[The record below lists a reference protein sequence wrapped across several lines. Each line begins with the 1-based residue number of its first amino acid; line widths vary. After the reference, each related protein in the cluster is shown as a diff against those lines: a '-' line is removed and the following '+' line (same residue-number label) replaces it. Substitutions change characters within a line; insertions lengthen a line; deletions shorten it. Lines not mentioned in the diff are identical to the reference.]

1 MFVLRIV
8 VGGLFAAHG
17 AQKLFGSF
25 GGHGI
30 AGTGQFFE
38 SLGLKPGERHARF
51 AGLGEFGGGLLL
63 ILGLLTPLG
72 AAAIIGVMTVA
83 VLTVHASKGWQNT
96 EGGYEYNVVL
106 AAAAFALAGAGPGGW
121 SIDHGLGLD
130 LAGAGWAIAALAAGV
145 LGGMGALISARGAER
160 RPKAQPAPRTVAS
173 PVPEP
178 AEPRFS
184 RDEEPAG
191 PVRAREPLPPRE
203 PARPR
208 EPFDLDPS

>member
-1 MFVLRIV
+1 MDLALFVLRIV

-38 SLGLKPGERHARF
+38 GLGLRPGERHARA

-63 ILGLLTPLG
+63 VLGFLTPLG

-83 VLTVHASKGWQNT
+83 ILTVHGPKGWQNT
-96 EGGYEYNVVL
+96 EGGYEYNAVL
-106 AAAAFALAGAGPGGW
+106 AAVAFALAAAGPGGW
-121 SIDHGLGLD
+121 SVDHALGLD
-130 LAGAGWAIAALAAGV
+130 SGGVGWGFAALAAGV
-145 LGGMGALISARGAER
+145 LGGMGALIWARGAGRAPE
-160 RPKAQPAPRTVAS
+160 AQPRTVAS

-178 AEPRFS
+178 AEQRF
-184 RDEEPAG
+184 A
-191 PVRAREPLPPRE
+191 
-203 PARPR
+203 
-208 EPFDLDPS
+208 